1 MNSSVRKTLREI
13 QRRDKV
19 KNEALQKGWRSRW
32 TLLLKAWSGADRG
45 SHLEWLGFYQEADE
59 VRAKYKFGIKEMAE
73 LTVGAATMMG
83 NSMLHDGV
91 TDSLNNTVTYGHIDN
106 SRGTSALY
114 RTIAS
119 MFYLVKE
126 QILIIFGKYK
136 TDAFGLPVCWFKPK
150 NVGSSVNGNR
160 NPVNGN
166 RNPVN
171 GTINPMNTVN
181 NPNNYPSQ
189 NQP

>member
-1 MNSSVRKTLREI
+1 
-13 QRRDKV
+13 
-19 KNEALQKGWRSRW
+19 
-32 TLLLKAWSGADRG
+32 
-45 SHLEWLGFYQEADE
+45 
-59 VRAKYKFGIKEMAE
+59 MAE

-83 NSMLHDGV
+83 NSILHDGV

-106 SRGTSALY
+106 SRGTSALF

-150 NVGSSVNGNR
+150 NVGSSVPVNR

-166 RNPVN
+166 RIPVN